1 MKQSDNVIKVHPKYE
16 PLFKLINNENK
27 GIRYV
32 LIEGG
37 RASGKSSAVALF
49 LAHCTYKQN
58 YRILFTRYTM
68 TSASDSIIPE
78 FKKKVEWIQCEN
90 DFYYTANEAINKK
103 TGVNILYR
111 GLKPASLTANSALKS
126 ISDVNIL
133 VIEEAQECFD
143 EELFNRV
150 DESIRT
156 KDVQNLI
163 ILTLNPQTVDH
174 WIYKRFH
181 KDKTSPDGRRDDTL
195 YIKTDYRDNLKNLD
209 ETYIKNIE
217 KIKVNNSLQYNNT
230 YLGEWIEQRE
240 NALFNRSMIKK
251 ACEDLELTSYEK
263 NGEYLRIVIAID
275 PAVTSNKNSD
285 ETGMVVCAERE
296 GDRYIILEDYSG
308 RYTPNEWGTKAVEL
322 YEKYNAD
329 CVVCEVNNGGDMV
342 PQIIRNL
349 DSSVNVKTVRATRG
363 KVLRAEPIASLYS
376 NDKVKHIQSFP
387 KLEQQMINYTGEKHQ
402 SSPDRLD
409 ALVWGLTI
417 LSENK
422 NANFDFFIV

>member
-1 MKQSDNVIKVHPKYE
+1 MKQNETIKLNKKYE
-16 PLFKLINNENK
+16 PLFELINKENK
-27 GIRYV
+27 DIRYV

-78 FKKKVEWIQCEN
+78 FKKKVEWIRCEN
-90 DFYYTANEAINKK
+90 DFYYTANEAINTK

-126 ISDVNIL
+126 IADVNIL
-133 VIEEAQECFD
+133 VIEEAQECYD

-163 ILTLNPQTVDH
+163 ILTLNPQSVDH
-174 WIYKRFH
+174 WIYKRFY
-181 KDKTSPDGRRDDTL
+181 KDKTTKDGKREDTL
-195 YIKTDYRDNLKNLD
+195 YIKTDYRDNLENLD

-217 KIKVNNSLQYNNT
+217 KMKINNTLQYNNT
-230 YLGEWIEQRE
+230 FLGEWVEQRE
-240 NALFNRSMIKK
+240 NALFNRSMIKNSYDNL
-251 ACEDLELTSYEK
+251 DLTDAEK
-263 NGEYLRIVIAID
+263 NGEFKRIVIAID
-275 PAVTSNKNSD
+275 PAVTANKNSD
-285 ETGMVVCAERE
+285 ETGIIVCAERE
-296 GDRYIILEDYSG
+296 NDCYIVLSDESG
-308 RYTPNEWGTKAVEL
+308 RYTPNQWGTKAIEL
-322 YEKYNAD
+322 YDKFNAD

-342 PQIIRNL
+342 PQIIHNL
-349 DSSVNVKTVRATRG
+349 DQTINVKTVRATRG

-376 NDKVKHIQSFP
+376 ENKVKHLKSFP
-387 KLEQQMINYTGEKHQ
+387 KLEGQMLNYTGEKTQ

-409 ALVWGLTI
+409 AMVWGMTI

-422 NANFDFFIV
+422 KTNFDFFIV